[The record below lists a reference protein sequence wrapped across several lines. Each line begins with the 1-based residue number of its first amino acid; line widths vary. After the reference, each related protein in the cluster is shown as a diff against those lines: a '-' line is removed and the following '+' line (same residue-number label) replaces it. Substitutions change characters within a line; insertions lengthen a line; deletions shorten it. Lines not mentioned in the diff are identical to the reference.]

1 MAANSSINLVNLDF
15 DTLKNSLKTYLKS
28 QAQFSD
34 YDFDGSNMSV
44 LLDILAYNTHLNAF
58 YLNMV
63 ASEMFLDSAQLRNSV
78 ISKAKELNY
87 TPRSAKSSK
96 ADLRITFPQ
105 SNLQVFQI
113 PVATRFTGRTG
124 NGSFTYVTNQA
135 TTIYPANGQ
144 FTSNVSVYEGFYTS
158 DAFVV
163 DNTIEAQRFILTNDN
178 IDTDSLE
185 VLVSENGGQT
195 NTTFTKA
202 ENLYG
207 LNSNS
212 AIYFLQATEDTKY
225 ELVFGDGVLG
235 RRPLNDAAVIAAY
248 RVTRGSDADGAN
260 EFTLDDNLGPV
271 NGLGAFVNSTI
282 TVVAAS
288 FGGANA
294 ESIESIRYNAPRHF
308 QTQNRAVTTA
318 DFRDLVLNNYTEVK
332 AVNVFGGET
341 VTNGVNYGK
350 VFIAPVTQSGAPL
363 ADFEKQDIENF
374 LRDRCT
380 LGITPDVIDPDYL
393 YVLVQTRVK
402 FAQNDTSNTPADIKN
417 IVSNAIQTY
426 NETELTDFD
435 IEFKFSR
442 LEEAINAA
450 DVSISSNET
459 EIVMRKDINPELNT
473 PIYIDINYRNA
484 IVPGSFSSTKFKS
497 GQKTFQYTD
506 FNPSTNTLVV
516 KQLAAGKID
525 ITNSSNAIY
534 LKDVTSPGYE
544 SYTVAGTIDYTQ
556 GTIELNQIEINALVD
571 STAIS
576 FFAAPE
582 TQDIKATGNDLIQI
596 DLQSLDISVVTV

>member
-15 DTLKNSLKTYLKS
+15 DTLKNSLKSYLKA

-44 LLDILAYNTHLNAF
+44 LLDILAYNTHMNAF

-87 TPRSAKSSK
+87 TPRSAKSSQSE
-96 ADLRITFPQ
+96 ITVTFPQ
-105 SNLQVFQI
+105 SGLQVFQI
-113 PVATRFTGRTG
+113 PVATKFTGRTG

-135 TTIYPANGQ
+135 TTIYPSNNQ
-144 FTSNVSVYEGFYTS
+144 FTSNVVVYEGFYTS

-163 DNTIEAQRFILTNDN
+163 DDSVEAQRFILTNDN
-178 IDTDSLE
+178 IDTDSLQ
-185 VLVSENGGQT
+185 VQVSENGGQT
-195 NTTFTKA
+195 NTIFIKA

-212 AIYFLQATEDTKY
+212 AVYFLQATEDTKY

-235 RRPLNDAAVIAAY
+235 RKPLNDATVIAAY

-271 NGLGAFVNSTI
+271 NGLGGFVNSTI

-294 ESIESIRYNAPRHF
+294 EGIESIRYNAPRHF
-308 QTQNRAVTTA
+308 QTQNRAVTA
-318 DFRDLVLNNYTEVK
+318 SDFKDLVLNNYTEVK

-341 VTNGVNYGK
+341 VTNGVEYGK
-350 VFIAPVTQSGAPL
+350 VFVTPVTFSGAPL
-363 ADFEKQDIENF
+363 ASFEKQDIENF
-374 LRDRCT
+374 LRARCT
-380 LGITPDVIDPDYL
+380 LGITPQVIDPDYL

-402 FAQNDTSNTPADIKN
+402 FRQNDTSNTPADIKN
-417 IVSNAIQTY
+417 IVSNAIQVY
-426 NETELTDFD
+426 DENELTEFD
-435 IEFKFSR
+435 IEFKLSR
-442 LEEAINAA
+442 LDEAINDA

-459 EIVMRKDINPELNT
+459 SVVMRKDVNPELNT
-473 PIYIDINYRNA
+473 PVYIDVNYRNS
-484 IVPGSFSSTKFKS
+484 IVPGSLSSTTFTS
-497 GQKTFQYTD
+497 AGKTYQYTD
-506 FNPSTNTLVV
+506 FNQLNNTLAVR
-516 KQLAAGKID
+516 QLAGGKIQV
-525 ITNSSNAIY
+525 TNSSNAIY
-534 LKDVTSPGYE
+534 LKDVSLPGYE
-544 SYTVAGTIDYTQ
+544 SYTVAGTIDYTN
-556 GTIELNQIEINALVD
+556 GVLALNQIEINSFVD
-571 STAIS
+571 SSSIR
-576 FFAAPE
+576 FFAAPQ
-582 TQDIKATGNDLIQI
+582 TQDIRATGNDLIQI
-596 DLQSLDISVVTV
+596 DLQNLDITVVAV